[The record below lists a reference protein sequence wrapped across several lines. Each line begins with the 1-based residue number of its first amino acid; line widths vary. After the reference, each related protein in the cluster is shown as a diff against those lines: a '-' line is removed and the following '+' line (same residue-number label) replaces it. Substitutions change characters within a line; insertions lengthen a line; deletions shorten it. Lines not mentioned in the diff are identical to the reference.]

1 MIDYK
6 EKWEQQTE
14 DIRWL
19 LRQLERVN
27 EILYN
32 NHMSS
37 EDKIEFIKNLTDDEE
52 SEIMYYQQRL
62 DKVLSKFDQVN
73 NRLILEQYSKCVYAL
88 WYKNNKFHLVV
99 IINVIDLERLYTNN
113 ESFISKPISLDTVES
128 LI

>member
-52 SEIMYYQQRL
+52 S
-62 DKVLSKFDQVN
+62 D
-73 NRLILEQYSKCVYAL
+73 
-88 WYKNNKFHLVV
+88 
-99 IINVIDLERLYTNN
+99 
-113 ESFISKPISLDTVES
+113 
-128 LI
+128 